1 MGAFKSYMP
10 LEGVPKVRVSHS
22 ELHSAAMLSCE
33 EIVFHE
39 VKKGSTRKAVIAL
52 TNRSQK

>member
-1 MGAFKSYMP
+1 MMAFKKYMP

-33 EIVFHE
+33 EIEFLQM
-39 VKKGSTRKAVIAL
+39 KKGTTRKAVIGL